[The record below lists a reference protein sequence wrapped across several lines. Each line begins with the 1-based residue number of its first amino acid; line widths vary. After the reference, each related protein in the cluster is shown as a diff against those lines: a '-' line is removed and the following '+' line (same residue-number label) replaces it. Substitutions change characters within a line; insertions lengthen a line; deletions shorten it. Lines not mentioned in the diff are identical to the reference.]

1 MSQLVFNPLGGIP
14 QAHLRDAEDLDA
26 IEQIDRARW
35 AATSAPI
42 SQLFGDAALLKM
54 VDTDHDGRIRVDEIR
69 AARAWLFVRLS
80 GRSGVATS
88 SDTVRL
94 ADLDTST
101 PEGKRLQSLAQRLAS
116 RDGKSDALTLAQ
128 IQTYSAGYA
137 ANFPNGD
144 GVIAPAHVADP
155 DAATLLADVIAG
167 TGGTPELGGGAGA
180 RPEDIDAWSARC
192 AAVQAW
198 RAKGVDDAAA
208 LYTLGDDTAALIG
221 VVQALAPKVA
231 QFFAQCALLR
241 SDASTAARLQP
252 SADELAALDVRD
264 AAAIGAWLDRASL
277 ATPNAAG
284 TLDLTGPVNPAFA
297 GALATLRDVILPR
310 VGHTGPLDAAG
321 WDRALAATTPWLT
334 WQADQPAGIDPAT
347 TDEVIARGLSE
358 APIAHLKELC
368 AQDLAVADEL
378 QAFNDLEKLVVLQRG
393 LLTLC
398 NNFVSFHQLFN
409 GAERSMLE
417 MGTLVLDGRNLS
429 LCTRVADVG
438 AHKAIAAKSGL
449 FVAYAKIQRTDAAG
463 VVHTDQI
470 GAAVTAGT
478 RGGIDAGKRGVFYD
492 REGQEWDALLTDVIV
507 QPISVWEAMVAPVE
521 RLRAFIAD
529 KVGSMVA
536 SKASALETDANTA
549 ANTAAATPPAPG
561 AAAPGNLMNMF
572 LAGSVAFAAV
582 GATLT
587 YVVETIAANPLG
599 LLFGLG
605 GLLGGLMAVSG
616 IIGWWRLRHRDLST
630 LLESSGWA
638 LNGRMHMSFEMGDQF
653 TQRPALPSGSV
664 IRLTADQKRAYL
676 SLAVLVV
683 LIAGISYWVFTH
695 PEVIAAMT
703 PEPAPP
709 AEAAPADAAPPAT
722 PPA

>member
-1 MSQLVFNPLGGIP
+1 
-14 QAHLRDAEDLDA
+14 
-26 IEQIDRARW
+26 
-35 AATSAPI
+35 
-42 SQLFGDAALLKM
+42 
-54 VDTDHDGRIRVDEIR
+54 
-69 AARAWLFVRLS
+69 
-80 GRSGVATS
+80 
-88 SDTVRL
+88 
-94 ADLDTST
+94 
-101 PEGKRLQSLAQRLAS
+101 
-116 RDGKSDALTLAQ
+116 
-128 IQTYSAGYA
+128 
-137 ANFPNGD
+137 
-144 GVIAPAHVADP
+144 
-155 DAATLLADVIAG
+155 
-167 TGGTPELGGGAGA
+167 
-180 RPEDIDAWSARC
+180 
-192 AAVQAW
+192 
-198 RAKGVDDAAA
+198 VDDAAA
-208 LYTLGDDTAALIG
+208 LFTLGPDTAALVG
-221 VVQALAPKVA
+221 VVQTLAPKVA

-241 SDASTAARLQP
+241 SDATTAARLQP

-297 GALATLRDVILPR
+297 VPLATLRDTILPH
-310 VGHTGPLDAAG
+310 VWQAGPLDAAA
-321 WDRALAATTPWLT
+321 WDRVLAATTPWLT
-334 WQADQPAGIDPAT
+334 WQAEQPAGIDPAT
-347 TDEVIARGLSE
+347 ADEVIARGLSE
-358 APIAHLKELC
+358 APIAHLKDLC

-378 QAFNDLEKLVVLQRG
+378 QAFNDLEKLVILQRG

-438 AHKAIAAKSGL
+438 AHKAIATKSGL
-449 FVAYAKIQRTDAAG
+449 FVAYAKIQRTDATGA
-463 VVHTDQI
+463 VHTDQI

-536 SKASALETDANTA
+536 SKASALESDATA
-549 ANTAAATPPAPG
+549 ATAAA
-561 AAAPGNLMNMF
+561 AAAPPKPPDAGGQSNLMGLMVG
-572 LAGSVAFAAV
+572 GSVAFAAV
-582 GATLT
+582 GSSLAFI
-587 YVVETIAANPLG
+587 VQTITADPFG
-599 LLFGLG
+599 LVFGLG
-605 GLLGGLMAVSG
+605 SLLAGLMAVSG
-616 IIGWWRLRHRDLST
+616 VIGWWRLRHRDLST

-653 TQRPALPSGSV
+653 TQRPALPTGSV

-683 LIAGISYWVFTH
+683 LLAGISYWLFTH
-695 PEVIAAMT
+695 PEIIAAMT
-703 PEPAPP
+703 PEPPAPP
-709 AEAAPADAAPPAT
+709 AEAAPAEAAPPA
-722 PPA
+722 